1 MSAAYEQ
8 TLDAFRAALGLDADA
23 PIEAV
28 MNELRS
34 MPQPVVLLAIEVAL
48 GLLDDSA
55 FCPRGQALEVNDV
68 HPARIWD
75 PPGCGPTLCERE
87 EQ

>member
-8 TLDAFRAALGLDADA
+8 TLDAFRAAVGLDADA
-23 PIEAV
+23 SLEAV

-34 MPQPVVLLAIEVAL
+34 MPQPVVLLAVEVAL

-55 FCPRGQALEVNDV
+55 FTGDDA
-68 HPARIWD
+68 A
-75 PPGCGPTLCERE
+75 
-87 EQ
+87 

>member
-8 TLDAFRAALGLDADA
+8 TLDAFRAAVGLDADA
-23 PIEAV
+23 SLEAV

-34 MPQPVVLLAIEVAL
+34 MPQPVVLLAAEVAL

-55 FCPRGQALEVNDV
+55 FTGDDA
-68 HPARIWD
+68 A
-75 PPGCGPTLCERE
+75 
-87 EQ
+87 